1 MFASASAR
9 IRIAD
14 LTAELLEANRVIGQ
28 MAEQAAEAGEYTAAL
43 QRECDHLAGLLERY
57 VALVEPTI
65 VWPVT
70 DRAAETRRLSLTCC
84 AHGRALHDGW
94 GCRYMDCRCE
104 VSVVRIGATVAK
116 AVAS

>member
-43 QRECDHLAGLLERY
+43 QQ
-57 VALVEPTI
+57 I
-65 VWPVT
+65 
-70 DRAAETRRLSLTCC
+70 
-84 AHGRALHDGW
+84 GRAS
-94 GCRYMDCRCE
+94 CRER
-104 VSVVRIGATVAK
+104 V
-116 AVAS
+116 